1 MDRITLPKNSTDSF
15 ITLLIYSDRGA
26 MIAVENITEIQ
37 SYVGSTQSRD
47 FNKSF
52 RESKLSLRPG
62 HASYGAELLPGTLLA
77 KVKNSNDSSLKG
89 SSVGSQGDESWG
101 VVTHFGGVLTMVENV
116 CELHTPNINTEFPTE
131 AFKNNALDLNY
142 LYSWVWFNQWERFIS
157 RWQNILIERGYIEE
171 KFIEMLSTVTPGND
185 DSIATSVRYI
195 KNVVQKLLRDKVD
208 DDPQTLVLIAAAR
221 RPYSY
226 TTLDE
231 LKDRSNLQNLLEST
245 VGTEDD
251 NFGDELKIFDDSKE
265 VFDFNVPE
273 QILT

>member
-1 MDRITLPKNSTDSF
+1 MDRIILPKNSTDSF

-37 SYVGSTQSRD
+37 SYVGSTESRD

-77 KVKNSNDSSLKG
+77 KVKNSADSTLKG
-89 SSVGSQGDESWG
+89 GSSQGEESWG

-116 CELHTPNINTEFPTE
+116 CELHTPNINTEIPTE
-131 AFKNNALDLNY
+131 AFKNSSLDLNY
-142 LYSWVWFNQWERFIS
+142 LYSWVWFNHWERFIK
-157 RWQNILIERGYIEE
+157 RWQNILVERGYIEE

-195 KNVVQKLLRDKVD
+195 KTAVQKLLRDKVD
-208 DDPQTLVLIAAAR
+208 DDPQTLVLIAAVR

-226 TTLDE
+226 TTLDD
-231 LKDRSNLQNLLEST
+231 LKDRQNLQNLLEST

-251 NFGDELKIFDDSKE
+251 NFGDELKIFDESRE
-265 VFDFNVPE
+265 VFDFKVPE
-273 QILT
+273 QIVT